1 MKVCKHVRL
10 DRITFREL
18 HAVGEKLKLMIWQQ
32 GHSPHSTP
40 HTASESCSHINATRT
55 TSTSPFIP
63 PLRSV
68 HPPPPPVFFLEV
80 CKVLLFP
87 FMHQFFKPLN
97 PLVASRFQYSPG
109 NVLQKDPSNDY
120 VFVCTN
126 TQL

>member
-40 HTASESCSHINATRT
+40 HTVSESCSHINATRT

-63 PLRSV
+63 LLRSV
-68 HPPPPPVFFLEV
+68 HPPPPPVFSWVSAKCFSSLYAR
-80 CKVLLFP
+80 VL
-87 FMHQFFKPLN
+87 KPLN

-109 NVLQKDPSNDY
+109 NILQKGSFTEASND
-120 VFVCTN
+120 
-126 TQL
+126 